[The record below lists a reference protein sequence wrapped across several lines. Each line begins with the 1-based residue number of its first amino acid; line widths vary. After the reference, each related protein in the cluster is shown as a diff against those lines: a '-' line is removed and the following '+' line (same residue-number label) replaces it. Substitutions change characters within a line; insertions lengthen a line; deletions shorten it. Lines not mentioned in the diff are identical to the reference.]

1 MATMKELFEVRKQAE
16 DLSIRL
22 LSMLNRESDPSMKSK
37 LSKLDGEARAVS
49 CDLSLVIEAMY
60 ESKEAELEAW
70 ISFVKSGDP
79 GEIKEAMKEAV

>member
-1 MATMKELFEVRKQAE
+1 MATMKELFEVRRQAE

-22 LSMLNRESDPSMKSK
+22 LSMLNRESDPSMKAK
-37 LSKLDGEARAVS
+37 LSELDGEARAVS
-49 CDLSLVIEAMY
+49 CGLSLVIESMY